1 MSALG
6 GLPVASGLTLLSMLN
21 GGTLDG
27 AHLEVTSTS
36 EAEPKA
42 ASVLPTGA
50 TGATPIG
57 ATTHDI
63 SQEDKPKV
71 STKRLDMFSC

>member
-1 MSALG
+1 
-6 GLPVASGLTLLSMLN
+6 MLN

-27 AHLEVTSTS
+27 AHLEVTAASDVD
-36 EAEPKA
+36 AKP
-42 ASVLPTGA
+42 ASVLPPAT

-57 ATTHDI
+57 VSANEI

-71 STKRLDMFSC
+71 SLGPSVPCSECG

>member
-1 MSALG
+1 
-6 GLPVASGLTLLSMLN
+6 VLLVGSQWQALN

-42 ASVLPTGA
+42 ASVLPTGT

-71 STKRLDMFSC
+71 SSCLEPLNMFGT

>member
-1 MSALG
+1 
-6 GLPVASGLTLLSMLN
+6 MLN

-27 AHLEVTSTS
+27 AHLEVISAS
-36 EAEPKA
+36 ETESKPV
-42 ASVLPTGA
+42 SVLPTGT

-57 ATTHDI
+57 AAGEI

-71 STKRLDMFSC
+71 KEMP

>member
-1 MSALG
+1 
-6 GLPVASGLTLLSMLN
+6 MLN

-36 EAEPKA
+36 DVEPK

-50 TGATPIG
+50 TGTTPIG
-57 ATTHDI
+57 STGGF
-63 SQEDKPKV
+63 SQEDKPRV
-71 STKRLDMFSC
+71 SEAVGQWTC

>member
-1 MSALG
+1 
-6 GLPVASGLTLLSMLN
+6 MLN

-36 EAEPKA
+36 DTEPKA

-50 TGATPIG
+50 TGANPIG
-57 ATTHDI
+57 APNSDI
-63 SQEDKPKV
+63 TQEDKPKV
-71 STKRLDMFSC
+71 